1 MAEQLEKY
9 IEYLDELLKTKNSEI
24 FTNGG
29 AVYASHLMSR
39 LFDNTQHMARV
50 YCKGFR
56 EELICQEPYWSS
68 LNHYLSDPNKSL
80 LVLVETD
87 DYISERPIQLL
98 KTVRM
103 NRGDDTIQLRKIQDS
118 DRQFIE
124 LSLSDHD
131 CNFAVFDDSMFR
143 FEYDPDGFTAFGSF
157 NDPGRCAV
165 LQQIF
170 INAFNRAE
178 PLLEN

>member
-9 IEYLDELLKTKNSEI
+9 IKYLDELLKTKSSEI

-29 AVYASHLMSR
+29 AIYASHLMSR
-39 LFDNTQHMARV
+39 LFDNTQRIARV

-68 LNHYLSDPNKSL
+68 LKCYLNDPNKSL
-80 LVLVETD
+80 QVLVETD
-87 DYISERPIQLL
+87 EYTSERPIQLL
-98 KTVRM
+98 NTVRM
-103 NRGDDTIQLRKIQDS
+103 NRGDNTIQIRKIQDH
-118 DRQFIE
+118 DRQLIE
-124 LSLSDHD
+124 SSLSDHD

-143 FEYDPDGFTAFGSF
+143 FEYDPDGFKAFGSF
-157 NDPGRCAV
+157 NDPEKSAV

-170 INAFNRAE
+170 IRAFNSAE